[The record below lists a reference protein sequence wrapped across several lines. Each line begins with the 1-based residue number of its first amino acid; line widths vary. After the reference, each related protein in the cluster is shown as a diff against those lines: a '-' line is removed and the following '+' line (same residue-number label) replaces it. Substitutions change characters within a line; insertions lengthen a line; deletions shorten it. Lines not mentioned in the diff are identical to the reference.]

1 MLGGGGLF
9 IRLLNAILLTK
20 MTRSGNLE
28 VIRTNMGCI
37 LLRTSQKLDIKR
49 VTFLNR
55 FVEEKDQKSEVQN
68 VATQS
73 QLIIIPPKICPIRRR
88 LI

>member
-28 VIRTNMGCI
+28 VIRTNMSCI